1 VEEFNNELYDD
12 TGELK
17 ISEEVVAIISGIS
30 ATEIDGVAGMS
41 SSLAGEIVEM
51 LGRKNLSKGVKV
63 EVGEKE
69 AAIDLYV
76 IVNYG
81 CRIPDVSWKVQ
92 EKVKKDVEK
101 MTGLKVVEVNIHV
114 QGINFGVKVPNDEDV
129 KVEFEED
136 KF

>member
-1 VEEFNNELYDD
+1 MEEFNNELYDD

-30 ATEIDGVAGMS
+30 ATEIDGIAGMS

-81 CRIPDVSWKVQ
+81 YRIPEVSWQVQ
-92 EKVKKDVEK
+92 EKVKKGVEK
-101 MTGLKVVEVNIHV
+101 MTGLKVIEVNIHV
-114 QGINFGVKVPNDEDV
+114 QGINFDKVSNNNFDESD
-129 KVEFEED
+129 EEI
-136 KF
+136 

>member
-1 VEEFNNELYDD
+1 MEEFNNELYDD

-30 ATEIDGVAGMS
+30 ATEIDGIAGMS

-81 CRIPDVSWKVQ
+81 YRIPEVSWQVQ
-92 EKVKKDVEK
+92 EKVKKGVEK
-101 MTGLKVVEVNIHV
+101 MTGLKVIEVNIHV
-114 QGINFGVKVPNDEDV
+114 QGINFDKVSNNNFDESD
-129 KVEFEED
+129 EEIWV
-136 KF
+136 